1 MPIRYS
7 ELFNIPHKLFLDKG
21 VYDGCVNLDSKLHID
36 PSLLKKTK
44 IKEFENAYSKFT
56 YHFQPIFNL
65 AKHVKHR
72 SSNDRCFNQIW
83 NRLIFKE
90 KANSGLGYSVSDTH
104 GNGISG
110 KLSIQLANSAIDI
123 INIGIE
129 DPVIFELLPFIE
141 ENIGADRISDMAI
154 AILYTNF
161 LKYTQR
167 ICIELSI
174 STIRFSSRNTQEKYH
189 LPCYNNKPIIFIP
202 TELLCDLPVAQDWDD
217 IDRVCNYNKA
227 LRGRIAQS
235 IGLTWKEA
243 QSMPKSNIKQY
254 LMENPAVFKEII
266 DLYKDQTNTSYDC
279 INDRAGIYIGESVKG
294 TVSCEYPLDLSQ
306 HKPLTTENVYDI
318 SILICQ
324 QYKSLIEDNGMCD
337 LLYDNSS
344 KCKNERAPQ
353 LLFFCIA
360 ESYCK
365 ANDIDLNR
373 ETNAGV
379 GALDFKLSHG
389 YSAKVN
395 IEIKF
400 STNDIIK
407 GYEKQLPVY
416 NKAEKAKRSIYLVL
430 RNSPND
436 QKKIE
441 ALLKKEEVS
450 LLKNASSPK
459 VIIVDARIQP
469 SASKR

>member
-1 MPIRYS
+1 
-7 ELFNIPHKLFLDKG
+7 
-21 VYDGCVNLDSKLHID
+21 
-36 PSLLKKTK
+36 
-44 IKEFENAYSKFT
+44 
-56 YHFQPIFNL
+56 
-65 AKHVKHR
+65 
-72 SSNDRCFNQIW
+72 
-83 NRLIFKE
+83 
-90 KANSGLGYSVSDTH
+90 
-104 GNGISG
+104 
-110 KLSIQLANSAIDI
+110 
-123 INIGIE
+123 
-129 DPVIFELLPFIE
+129 
-141 ENIGADRISDMAI
+141 
-154 AILYTNF
+154 
-161 LKYTQR
+161 
-167 ICIELSI
+167 
-174 STIRFSSRNTQEKYH
+174 
-189 LPCYNNKPIIFIP
+189 
-202 TELLCDLPVAQDWDD
+202 
-217 IDRVCNYNKA
+217 
-227 LRGRIAQS
+227 
-235 IGLTWKEA
+235 
-243 QSMPKSNIKQY
+243 
-254 LMENPAVFKEII
+254 MENPAIFKEII
-266 DLYKDQTNTSYDC
+266 DLYKDQANTSYDC
-279 INDRAGIYIGESVKG
+279 ISDPSGIYIGECVKESV
-294 TVSCEYPLDLSQ
+294 SHEHPLDLSQ
-306 HKPLTTENVYDI
+306 YKPLTAENVYDI
-318 SILICQ
+318 SLLICQ
-324 QYKSLIEDNGMCD
+324 QYKSLIEDNGMYD
-337 LLYDNSS
+337 LLYDDSG

-450 LLKNASSPK
+450 LLENTSSPK
-459 VIIVDARIQP
+459 VIVVDARIKP

>member
-1 MPIRYS
+1 MPVRYS

-56 YHFQPIFNL
+56 DHFQPIFHL
-65 AKHVKHR
+65 TKHVKHR
-72 SSNDRCFNQIW
+72 SSIDRCFSQIY

-110 KLSIQLANSAIDI
+110 KLSMQLANSAIDI
-123 INIGIE
+123 ISIGIE

-141 ENIGADRISDMAI
+141 ENIGADRISDMTI
-154 AILYTNF
+154 AILYGNF
-161 LKYTQR
+161 LRYTQR
-167 ICIELSI
+167 ICLELSI
-174 STIRFSSRNTQEKYH
+174 NTVCFNSRNTQEQYN

-202 TELLCDLPVAQDWDD
+202 AELLCDLPSAQDWDD
-217 IDRVCNYNKA
+217 IDRVCTYNRA
-227 LRGRIAQS
+227 LRGRIAES

-254 LMENPAVFKEII
+254 LMDNPTIFKEII
-266 DLYKDQTNTSYDC
+266 DLYKDQANTSYDC
-279 INDRAGIYIGESVKG
+279 IQDRAGIYIGESVKE
-294 TVSCEYPLDLSQ
+294 TISREHPLDLSQ
-306 HKPLTTENVYDI
+306 YKPLTIENVYNI

-324 QYKSLIEDNGMCD
+324 QYKSLIEDNGMYD
-337 LLYDNSS
+337 LLYDNSD

-441 ALLKKEEVS
+441 SLLQKEKAS
-450 LLKNASSPK
+450 LLKNVNSPK
-459 VIIVDARIQP
+459 VIIVDARIKP

>member
-1 MPIRYS
+1 MPVRYS

-56 YHFQPIFNL
+56 DHFQPIFHL
-65 AKHVKHR
+65 TKHVKHR
-72 SSNDRCFNQIW
+72 SSIDRCFSQIY

-90 KANSGLGYSVSDTH
+90 KANSGLGYSVSNTH

-110 KLSIQLANSAIDI
+110 KLSMQLANSAIDI
-123 INIGIE
+123 ISIGIE

-141 ENIGADRISDMAI
+141 ENIGADRISDMTI
-154 AILYTNF
+154 AILYGNF
-161 LKYTQR
+161 LRYTQR
-167 ICIELSI
+167 ICLELSI
-174 STIRFSSRNTQEKYH
+174 NTVCFNSRNTQEQYN

-202 TELLCDLPVAQDWDD
+202 TELLCDLPSAQDWDD
-217 IDRVCNYNKA
+217 IDRVCTYNRA
-227 LRGRIAQS
+227 LRGRIAES

-254 LMENPAVFKEII
+254 LMDNPTIFKEII
-266 DLYKDQTNTSYDC
+266 DLYKDQANTSYDC
-279 INDRAGIYIGESVKG
+279 IQDRAGIYIGESVKE
-294 TVSCEYPLDLSQ
+294 TISREHPLDLSQ
-306 HKPLTTENVYDI
+306 YKPLTIENVYNI

-324 QYKSLIEDNGMCD
+324 QYKSLIEDNGMYD
-337 LLYDNSS
+337 LLYDNSD

-441 ALLKKEEVS
+441 SLLQKEKAS
-450 LLKNASSPK
+450 LLKNVNSPK
-459 VIIVDARIQP
+459 VIIVDARIKP